1 LIPSGQFAEP
11 SAAVFEQARKRYHDQ
26 PGSFQGDGKMRR
38 QIAAALCVAALG
50 AIALSSAS
58 LAIAQKKT
66 AKACAEEWQA
76 DKTTNRANGVTARA
90 YVARCRADSSKAAGD
105 RQVYSS
111 KVYSSKVYSS
121 IKDVMESMIDPSADR
136 LWGAAGTVIDKQGTQ
151 DLSPKTQEEWLD
163 VRRAAVRIIEGANLL
178 MMPGREAAPAGTK
191 SEAPGVELE
200 PAEITVLIKKK
211 RKSFDAFAKALQ
223 ALGVEALRATEA
235 KNVPLL
241 EDIGGRM
248 EDVCESCHQTFW
260 YPQAKQASTRQ

>member
-1 LIPSGQFAEP
+1 
-11 SAAVFEQARKRYHDQ
+11 
-26 PGSFQGDGKMRR
+26 MRR
-38 QIAAALCVAALG
+38 QIAAALCAAALG
-50 AIALSSAS
+50 AIALSSSS
-58 LAIAQKKT
+58 LAQQKT

-76 DKTTNRANGVTARA
+76 DKTANRANRVTERA
-90 YVARCRADSSKAAGD
+90 YVARCRADSGKAASD

-111 KVYSSKVYSS
+111 V
-121 IKDVMESMIDPSADR
+121 KDLMESIIDPSADA

-151 DLSPKTQEEWLD
+151 DMSPKTPEEWLN

-178 MMPGREAAPAGTK
+178 MMPGREAAPVGAK

-200 PAEITVLIKKK
+200 PPEITALIKKK

-223 ALGVEALRATEA
+223 ALGSEALRASEA

-260 YPQAKQASTRQ
+260 YPQGKQAATRN

>member
-1 LIPSGQFAEP
+1 MG
-11 SAAVFEQARKRYHDQ
+11 
-26 PGSFQGDGKMRR
+26 R
-38 QIAAALCVAALG
+38 QIPAALCVAALG
-50 AIALSSAS
+50 VIALSAAS
-58 LAIAQKKT
+58 SQA
-66 AKACAEEWQA
+66 AK
-76 DKTTNRANGVTARA
+76 
-90 YVARCRADSSKAAGD
+90 D

-111 KVYSSKVYSS
+111 V
-121 IKDVMESMIDPSADR
+121 KDVMESMIDPSADT
-136 LWGAAGTVIDKQGTQ
+136 LWGAAGTIIDKQGTQ
-151 DLSPKTQEEWLD
+151 DLSPKTQEQWLD

-223 ALGVEALRATEA
+223 ALGLEALQASEA

-260 YPQAKQASTRQ
+260 YPQAKQASTRN

>member
-1 LIPSGQFAEP
+1 MTG
-11 SAAVFEQARKRYHDQ
+11 

-38 QIAAALCVAALG
+38 QIAAVFCVAAL
-50 AIALSSAS
+50 AVIALSSAS
-58 LAIAQKKT
+58 GKT
-66 AKACAEEWQA
+66 A
-76 DKTTNRANGVTARA
+76 R
-90 YVARCRADSSKAAGD
+90 D
-105 RQVYSS
+105 RQVYST
-111 KVYSSKVYSS
+111 
-121 IKDVMESMIDPSADR
+121 IKDVMESMIDPSADT
-136 LWGAAGTVIDKQGTQ
+136 LWGAAGTIIDKQGTQ
-151 DLSPKTQEEWLD
+151 DLSPKTQEQWLE

-191 SEAPGVELE
+191 SDAPGVELE

-223 ALGVEALRATEA
+223 ALGLEALQATEA

-260 YPQAKQASTRQ
+260 YPQAKQASSRN

>member
-1 LIPSGQFAEP
+1 
-11 SAAVFEQARKRYHDQ
+11 
-26 PGSFQGDGKMRR
+26 MRR

-66 AKACAEEWQA
+66 AKASAEEWQA

-121 IKDVMESMIDPSADR
+121 IKDVMESMIDPSADT
-136 LWGAAGTVIDKQGTQ
+136 LWGSAGTIIDKQGTQ
-151 DLSPKTQEEWLD
+151 DLSPKTQEQWLD